1 MSEFIFKICGLA
13 IISVMLI
20 LLIKKWGN
28 ELSVL
33 LKIASGVL
41 LASVCFG
48 AVSPLVEYIKELSL
62 TAGSADVAESVEL
75 MLRVLA
81 TAIVTHVCA
90 SVCRD
95 SGEGTIG
102 SYVETGGK
110 VEMILLTLPMI
121 KKIIDLTVGMI

>member
-1 MSEFIFKICGLA
+1 MSEFIFKVCGSALV
-13 IISVMLI
+13 SVMLI

-28 ELSVL
+28 ELSTL

-48 AVSPLVEYIKELSL
+48 ALPPLVGYINELTEAVGNAELS
-62 TAGSADVAESVEL
+62 ESVEL

-90 SVCRD
+90 VICRD

-102 SYVETGGK
+102 SYVEIGGK
-110 VEMILLTLPMI
+110 VEIIVLTLPMI
-121 KKIIDLTVGMI
+121 KKIIDLAVGMI

>member
-1 MSEFIFKICGLA
+1 MSELIFKICGLA
-13 IISVMLI
+13 LVSVMLI

-28 ELSVL
+28 ELSTL

-48 AVSPLVEYIKELSL
+48 ALSPLVEYINSL
-62 TAGSADVAESVEL
+62 AETVGDAALLESVEL

-81 TAIVTHVCA
+81 TAIVTHACA
-90 SVCRD
+90 SICRD

-102 SYVETGGK
+102 SYVEIGGK
-110 VEMILLTLPMI
+110 VEIILLTLPTV
-121 KKIIDLTVGMI
+121 KKIIDLAVGII